1 MLTAQLQAELS
12 SEQGVKCPVSRVDP
26 FEREFL
32 TDPYPFHEELR
43 DAGPVVWLERYQVW
57 GMARYAEVYAAMQDW
72 QTYSSA
78 AGVGI
83 DDFRKTKAWRP
94 PSLLLE
100 VDPPLHTRTRAVMSK
115 ILSPA
120 AMRRLREDWQKR
132 ADTLVD
138 KLVERETFDAVKDL
152 ASVFPVWAFPDA
164 IGIGQE
170 GRENLLPFG
179 NMVFNSF
186 GPRNEIF
193 LESIKEAEPVVSWIY
208 AQCARD
214 LLAPG
219 SFGAQVYEALDRG
232 EIQPDEAPV
241 LVRAMLT
248 AGLDTT
254 VIGIGSSIHG
264 FALYP
269 EQWQKLRANPTLIRP
284 SFDELLRWASPV
296 QTFFRTTTRDVQI
309 GETTIPDGSKV
320 LLFLGSANR
329 DPRKWEKPEH
339 FDITRSTT
347 GHVGFGTGIH
357 GCVGQMVARM
367 EAEVVLTAMIKRIK
381 AIEIIG
387 EPVRRL
393 NNTLRSL
400 SSLPVRIIP
409 A

>member
-1 MLTAQLQAELS
+1 MSTAPLQAELT
-12 SEQGVKCPVSRVDP
+12 SEPLVSCPVSRLDP
-26 FEREFL
+26 FGREFL
-32 TDPYPFHEELR
+32 TDPYPFHGELR

-57 GMARYAEVYAAMQDW
+57 GFARHAEVYAAMQDW

-83 DDFRKTKAWRP
+83 DDFRKNKAWRP

-120 AMRRLREDWQKR
+120 AMRRLRDEWQTR
-132 ADTLVD
+132 ADTLVE
-138 KLVERETFDAVKDL
+138 KLIERETFDAVKDL

-164 IGIGQE
+164 IGIGME

-179 NMVFNSF
+179 NMIFNSF

-193 LESIKEAEPVVSWIY
+193 LESIKEAEPVVAWIY
-208 AQCARD
+208 GKCARD
-214 LLAPG
+214 VLAPG
-219 SFGAQVYEALDRG
+219 SFGAQVYDALDRG

-254 VIGIGSSIHG
+254 VIGIGSSIHA

-269 EQWQKLRANPTLIRP
+269 EQWQKLRENPTLIRP

-296 QTFFRTTTRDVQI
+296 QTFFRTTTRDVQV
-309 GETTIPDGSKV
+309 GATMIPDGSKV

-329 DPRKWEKPEH
+329 DPRKWEDPDK
-339 FDITRSTT
+339 FNITRSTT

-367 EAEVVLTAMIKRIK
+367 EAEVVLTSMIKRIK
-381 AIEIIG
+381 SIEIVG

-400 SSLPVRIIP
+400 SSLPVRVTP